1 MKGELIRRVISI
13 QEEVSWHMVAGFGGH
28 IKATGTT
35 LSVLLKGEYTE
46 YPLESVRH
54 LLLVGGHNIHTAAI
68 TRLLRQGS
76 SISFFDMDGTP
87 VGILTPFGEDPV
99 SSVRKLQYERPP
111 HGFARDI
118 AVATLRSRLLMIE
131 QTSELLGTDLFYE
144 GEQEI
149 LVGILED
156 LDYLITMDEL
166 RRVHR
171 LAGDMYYEIMSR
183 SLRPELGFR
192 RRTSRPHRDPVNAM
206 LSLGYAMLCGNTS
219 VSLIGARLD
228 PDHGFLREGERSLV
242 IDMIDPM
249 KAGMIDAVVFSIAR
263 EGLIDGRYEVSTRR
277 CHLNEEVIGA
287 LGTALK
293 ESIEQEIID
302 QNVLA
307 LCRAIRGK
315 QELRIIY

>member
-1 MKGELIRRVISI
+1 
-13 QEEVSWHMVAGFGGH
+13 MVAGFGGH

-35 LSVLLKGEYTE
+35 LSVLLKGEYKE

-87 VGILTPFGEDPV
+87 VGILNPFGEDPV
-99 SSVRKLQYERPP
+99 SSVRKMQYERPP

-131 QTSELLGTDLFYE
+131 QTSEALGMDLFYE

-183 SLRPELGFR
+183 SLNPELGFR
-192 RRTSRPHRDPVNAM
+192 RRTSRPHQDPVNAM
-206 LSLGYAMLCGNTS
+206 LSLGYAMLFGNTII
-219 VSLIGARLD
+219 SLIGARLD

-293 ESIEQEIID
+293 ESIEQELID

-315 QELRIIY
+315 QELRILY

>member
-1 MKGELIRRVISI
+1 
-13 QEEVSWHMVAGFGGH
+13 MVAGFGGH

-35 LSVLLKGEYTE
+35 LSVLLKGQYKE

-76 SISFFDMDGTP
+76 SISFFDADGTP
-87 VGILTPFGEDPV
+87 VGILNPFGEDPV
-99 SSVRKLQYERPP
+99 SSVRKMQYERPP

-131 QTSELLGTDLFYE
+131 QTSEALGTDLFYE
-144 GEQEI
+144 GELEI

-156 LDYLITMDEL
+156 LDYLIKMDEL

-183 SLRPELGFR
+183 SLNPELGFR
-192 RRTSRPHRDPVNAM
+192 RRTSRPHLDPVNAM
-206 LSLGYAMLCGNTS
+206 LSLGYAMLFGNTIIP
-219 VSLIGARLD
+219 LIGARLD

-277 CHLNEEVIGA
+277 CHLNEEVMGA
-287 LGTALK
+287 LGTALQ
-293 ESIEQEIID
+293 ESIEQELID

-315 QELRIIY
+315 QELRILY

>member
-1 MKGELIRRVISI
+1 
-13 QEEVSWHMVAGFGGH
+13 MVAGFGGH

-35 LSVLLKGEYTE
+35 LSILLKGEYRE

-76 SISFFDMDGTP
+76 SISFFDADGTP
-87 VGILTPFGEDPV
+87 VGILNPFGEDPG
-99 SSVRKLQYERPP
+99 SSIKKMQYERPP

-131 QTSELLGTDLFYE
+131 RTGEALGTDLFYE

-156 LDYLITMDEL
+156 LDYLIKMDEL

-183 SLRPELGFR
+183 SLGPELGFH
-192 RRTSRPHRDPVNAM
+192 RRTSRPHQDPVNAM
-206 LSLGYAMLCGNTS
+206 LSLGYAMLFGNTII
-219 VSLIGARLD
+219 SLIGARLD
-228 PDHGFLREGERSLV
+228 PDHGFLREGKRSLV
-242 IDMIDPM
+242 MDMIDPM
-249 KAGMIDAVVFSIAR
+249 KAGMIDEAVFSIAR
-263 EGLIDGRYEVSTRR
+263 GGLIDGRYEVSTRR
-277 CHLNEEVIGA
+277 CHLNEEVISA

-293 ESIEQEIID
+293 ESIEQELID
-302 QNVLA
+302 HNVLA
-307 LCRAIRGK
+307 LCRAVRGE
-315 QELRIIY
+315 QDLRILY